1 MFNRSTY
8 LIRFLIFWYLLG
20 SSTVQG
26 QILKD
31 TTSLNLLKKGVDFI
45 YNFRFDEARDF
56 AGRLNNAFPGHP
68 VVHLLNGMIIY
79 WENFP
84 LMPPSPACIS
94 YENEMRE
101 CIRLS
106 EGIHDRTDYAE
117 YLLSNLGG
125 RGMLL
130 LYYADNNLSD
140 EVVPLAKSTY
150 SLIRQAFDYSSYYD
164 DFYFFTGLYNYY
176 REAYPDAHP
185 IYKVVAF
192 LFPKGDRS
200 KGLKEILLAANNSIV
215 MKAESFSIL
224 SFIYIHYENNYLKA
238 YEYSKSLFELYPAN
252 PSYLAGYITNMLL
265 VKKYDQAEDIIK
277 SSEKETTNSY
287 FQAQL
292 SIFKGILQEKKYHDN
307 KLAQKYY
314 FKGINDISAFDY
326 YGNEYSAYAYFGL
339 SRISDIDGDKR
350 NKKTYRKKAVE
361 LTNYKKVN
369 FDD

>member
-1 MFNRSTY
+1 VSKRSTF
-8 LIRFLIFWYLLG
+8 LIRFLLFWYLFG
-20 SSTVQG
+20 STTVHG

-31 TTSLNLLKKGVDFI
+31 TSSLSLLKKGVDYI
-45 YNFRFDEARDF
+45 YNFRFDDARDI
-56 AGRLNNAFPGHP
+56 AVKLDNVFPGHP
-68 VVHLLNGMIIY
+68 VVHLLNGLIIY

-84 LMPPSPACIS
+84 LIPPSPACIS

-101 CIRLS
+101 CIRLCDGRS
-106 EGIHDRTDYAE
+106 DLPDYAE

-140 EVVPLAKSTY
+140 DLIPLAKTTY
-150 SLIRQAFDYSSYYD
+150 AYIRQAFDYSSSYN
-164 DFYFFTGLYNYY
+164 DFYYFTGLYNYY

-200 KGLKEILLAANNSIV
+200 KGLDEMLLAANNSIV
-215 MKAESFSIL
+215 MKAESYSIL
-224 SFIYIHYENNYLKA
+224 SFIFIHYENIYLKA
-238 YEYSKSLFELYPAN
+238 YDYSKSLYELYPAN
-252 PSYLAGYITNMLL
+252 PSYTASYIKNMLL
-265 VKKYDQAEDIIK
+265 VKKYDQAENIIRA
-277 SSEKETTNSY
+277 SEKETTNSY

-292 SIFKGILQEKKYHDN
+292 SIFNGILQEKKYTN
-307 KLAQKYY
+307 NRLAQKYY
-314 FKGINDISAFDY
+314 FKGINDISVFKYFGD
-326 YGNEYSAYAYFGL
+326 EYAAYAYFGL
-339 SRISDIDGDKR
+339 SRISDIDSDKR
-350 NKKTYRKKAVE
+350 NRKTYRKKALD

>member
-1 MFNRSTY
+1 VFNRSTF
-8 LIRFLIFWYLLG
+8 LIRFLLFWYLSV
-20 SSTVQG
+20 SSTLQG

-31 TTSLNLLKKGVDFI
+31 TSSLNLLKKGVDYI
-45 YNFRFDEARDF
+45 YNFRFDDARDV
-56 AGRLNNAFPGHP
+56 AGKLDYAFPDHP

-106 EGIHDRTDYAE
+106 EGHNDPADYAE

-150 SLIRQAFDYSSYYD
+150 SLIRQAFDYTSFYD

-200 KGLKEILLAANNSIV
+200 KGLKEIQLAANSSIV

-224 SFIYIHYENNYLKA
+224 SFIFIQYENNYLKS
-238 YEYSKSLFELYPAN
+238 YDYSKSLFELYPAN
-252 PSYLAGYITNMLL
+252 PSYIAGYITSMLL
-265 VKKYDQAEDIIK
+265 VKKYDQAEEIIK
-277 SSEKETTNSY
+277 DSEKETTNSY
-287 FQAQL
+287 FRAQL
-292 SIFKGILQEKKYHDN
+292 SIFNGILQEKKYHN
-307 KLAQKYY
+307 NRLAQKYY
-314 FKGINDISAFDY
+314 FKGINDISEFDY
-326 YGNEYSAYAYFGL
+326 YGNTFAAYAYFGL
-339 SRISDIDGDKR
+339 SRISDIEGDKR
-350 NKKTYRKKAVE
+350 NKKTFRKKALE

>member
-1 MFNRSTY
+1 MFNRSTF
-8 LIRFLIFWYLLG
+8 LIRFLVFWYLSV

-31 TTSLNLLKKGVDFI
+31 TSSLNLLKKGVDCI
-45 YNFRFDEARDF
+45 YNFRFDEARDV
-56 AGRLNNAFPGHP
+56 AWKLDYAFPDHP

-94 YENEMRE
+94 YEKEMRE

-106 EGIHDRTDYAE
+106 EGNNDPADYAE

-150 SLIRQAFDYSSYYD
+150 SLIRQAFDYSSFYD

-200 KGLKEILLAANNSIV
+200 KGLKEIQSAATSSIV
-215 MKAESFSIL
+215 MKAESYSIL
-224 SFIYIHYENNYLKA
+224 SFIFIHYENNYLKA

-252 PSYLAGYITNMLL
+252 PSYLAGYITSMLL
-265 VKKYDQAEDIIK
+265 VKKYDQAEEIIK

-287 FQAQL
+287 FRAQL
-292 SIFKGILQEKKYHDN
+292 SIFNGILQEKKYHN
-307 KLAQKYY
+307 NRLAQKYY

-326 YGNEYSAYAYFGL
+326 YGNTFAAYAYFGL
-339 SRISDIDGDKR
+339 SRISDIEGDKR
-350 NKKTYRKKAVE
+350 NKKTFRKKALE